1 MTRALRAALFV
12 VSAFFIVSVV
22 PVLVAPVAVAAG
34 DEHAAGA
41 EHGGEHGDHGLDP
54 KRLALQLLNFAVL
67 AAILGF
73 FGGKAINKALASRHE
88 QMKRDLEEAAQ
99 ARTAAEGRLAHQ
111 ERRMANLEKEIAALR
126 ASIKEEAV
134 NEEQRLVAAAEE
146 KARRIQDETRFLL
159 DQQVKEAELRFRAEV
174 AGTAVRV
181 AEEMVRRSVQPED
194 TARLQQSFIADLEN
208 GAAQLTKLATSEG
221 RGPDGRLRWFR
232 GPALRP
238 RPVRPG
244 QRQEPARGVRRR
256 AGSAGGDLR
265 RLARAAPDPGE
276 PGVQACSSG
285 AAILDK
291 LLPRLAPSR
300 EVRNF
305 ALLLLERGRISALP
319 AIARAYQRT
328 GGRAPGAGAGDR

>member
-1 MTRALRAALFV
+1 VTRALRSALFV
-12 VSAFFIVSVV
+12 VTALFMVSVG
-22 PVLVAPVAVAAG
+22 PVVVAPVAVASE
-34 DEHAAGA
+34 DEHAASSD
-41 EHGGEHGDHGLDP
+41 HGDGHHGLDP

-181 AEEMVRRSVQPED
+181 AEEIVRRSVKPED
-194 TARLQQSFIADLEN
+194 TTRLQQSFIADLEN
-208 GAAQLTKLATSEG
+208 GAAQPGQTASV
-221 RGPDGRLRWFR
+221 RGP
-232 GPALRP
+232 
-238 RPVRPG
+238 
-244 QRQEPARGVRRR
+244 R
-256 AGSAGGDLR
+256 A
-265 RLARAAPDPGE
+265 
-276 PGVQACSSG
+276 
-285 AAILDK
+285 
-291 LLPRLAPSR
+291 
-300 EVRNF
+300 
-305 ALLLLERGRISALP
+305 
-319 AIARAYQRT
+319 
-328 GGRAPGAGAGDR
+328 

>member
-1 MTRALRAALFV
+1 MTRALRAPLFV
-12 VSAFFIVSVV
+12 VSALFIVSVV
-22 PVLVAPVAVAAG
+22 PVFVAPVAVAAG
-34 DEHAAGA
+34 DEHAASSD
-41 EHGGEHGDHGLDP
+41 HGGDHGLDP

-67 AAILGF
+67 AALLGF

-181 AEEMVRRSVQPED
+181 AEEIVRRSVKPED

-208 GAAQLTKLATSEG
+208 GAAQPGQTG
-221 RGPDGRLRWFR
+221 NVRGP
-232 GPALRP
+232 
-238 RPVRPG
+238 
-244 QRQEPARGVRRR
+244 R
-256 AGSAGGDLR
+256 A
-265 RLARAAPDPGE
+265 
-276 PGVQACSSG
+276 
-285 AAILDK
+285 
-291 LLPRLAPSR
+291 
-300 EVRNF
+300 
-305 ALLLLERGRISALP
+305 
-319 AIARAYQRT
+319 
-328 GGRAPGAGAGDR
+328 